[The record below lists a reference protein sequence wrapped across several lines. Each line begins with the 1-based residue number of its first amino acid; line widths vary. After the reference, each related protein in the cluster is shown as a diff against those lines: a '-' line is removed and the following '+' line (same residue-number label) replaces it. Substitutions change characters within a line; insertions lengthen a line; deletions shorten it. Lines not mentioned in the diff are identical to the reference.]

1 MQTNLE
7 QVTTLIRALPLEELK
22 KVREVVDET
31 EREKKSTDKEKEAR
45 LKYNLDRYKKARRWL
60 DENEAE
66 YMNKWVCLEGDQL
79 IAVDD
84 DGRTVYQKAIEA
96 GIESPFIHHIVEE
109 PKFYAG
115 GGYERIS
122 D

>member
-1 MQTNLE
+1 MQTNIE
-7 QVTTLIRALPLEELK
+7 QVVTMIRALPLEDFDKL
-22 KVREVVDET
+22 REVIDLE
-31 EREKKSTDKEKEAR
+31 EQAKREKEEKSNWRME
-45 LKYNLDRYKKARRWL
+45 RYKKARKWL
-60 DENEAE
+60 DEHETE
-66 YMNKWVCLEGDQL
+66 YMNKWICLEGDKL

-115 GGYERIS
+115 GGYERI
-122 D
+122 DD

>member
-7 QVTTLIRALPLEELK
+7 QMIEGVRALPFEDLDKLS
-22 KVREVVDET
+22 EVIDEAKQAK
-31 EREKKSTDKEKEAR
+31 REKKEKANWRME
-45 LKYNLDRYKKARRWL
+45 RYKKARKWL
-60 DENEAE
+60 DEHEAE
-66 YMNKWVCLEGDQL
+66 YMNKWVCLEGDKL

-84 DGRTVYQKAIEA
+84 DGRTIYQKAIEA

-109 PKFYAG
+109 PKFFYG
-115 GGYERIS
+115 GGYERVS

>member
-1 MQTNLE
+1 MQVNFE
-7 QVTTLIRALPLEELK
+7 QAIEIIKTLPPEDFRRL
-22 KVREVVDET
+22 DEWI
-31 EREKKSTDKEKEAR
+31 EEKKLQDKQAQKKEKSNWRIE
-45 LKYNLDRYKKARRWL
+45 RYKKARKWL
-60 DENEAE
+60 DENSAK
-66 YMNKWVCLEGDQL
+66 YLNKWVCLEGDKL

-109 PKFYAG
+109 PKFFFG
-115 GGYERIS
+115 GGYELIR